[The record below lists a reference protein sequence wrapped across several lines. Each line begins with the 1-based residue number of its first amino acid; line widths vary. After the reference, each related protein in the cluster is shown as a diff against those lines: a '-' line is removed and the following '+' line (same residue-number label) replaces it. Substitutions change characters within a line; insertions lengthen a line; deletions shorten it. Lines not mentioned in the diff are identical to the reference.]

1 MMDTQMHEDT
11 QEHPNSMEDR
21 TLPLLHDSKID
32 QEIQEVKVK
41 KKGGRK
47 HKAKWLKRPMALSD
61 VIVELYET
69 DLRENAL
76 RCLSNHLNERR
87 EEEPDKYSKA
97 GFFIFHACGI
107 MAILLQEVLSAFVK
121 MKAGDLNI
129 RGSKRLANVLTLFQ
143 CTAAN
148 KEIRG
153 KFVNAHIPNYL
164 VPFILFENTEEYV
177 ESVRAI
183 ALSVIGIAVQAR
195 EMEVIRWA
203 IKNSIMEVCLSAIDI
218 GSELSKV
225 IAMHIMETI
234 LQTNYGITY
243 VCESNTPLLDK
254 LLKMCE
260 QTVLALVREQD
271 FSPRPLFHVIR
282 CYILLCKNHRAL
294 ELIKKNL
301 PEHLLNNTFHEITE
315 EFPVINQLLN
325 QLLLNVGK
333 LEDIQ
338 VMVKSKI
345 NYQDVRYNSKYTSPS
360 EVLIPM
366 NPRDLNKEYW
376 PSSGFCP
383 SIPLFYGK
391 EN

>member
-225 IAMHIMETI
+225 
-234 LQTNYGITY
+234 
-243 VCESNTPLLDK
+243 
-254 LLKMCE
+254 
-260 QTVLALVREQD
+260 VLALVREQD